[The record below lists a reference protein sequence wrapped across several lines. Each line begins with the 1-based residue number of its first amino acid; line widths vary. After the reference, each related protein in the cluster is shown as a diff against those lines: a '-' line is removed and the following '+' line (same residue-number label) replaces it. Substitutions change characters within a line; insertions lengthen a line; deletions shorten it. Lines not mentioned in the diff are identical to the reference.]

1 MNRHFFSLAVAAAAL
16 LLTSGTIPEHIA
28 DFTQNVKAESEKT
41 ATAVKNKSQ
50 KQRKSEGE
58 DTEGIT
64 VMSLNIRNSDAKDG
78 TNSWSYRY
86 PATFEMISKLK
97 PDVIGFQEVL
107 PLQKVMLN
115 EFAEGYKSVG
125 VGRDD
130 GKNKG
135 EQTCIFWNK
144 KSVKM
149 LKWGTFWLS
158 ETPDEPSG
166 SWDTA
171 CQRTATWALMKDRRS
186 GKKFYF
192 VNTHL
197 DHVSALARTEGLKL
211 IVSRIEEMNSDGL
224 PVVLTGDFN
233 VKPQD
238 PCLQVLDGKMRSARG
253 CAPEPH
259 DNGATWHNWG
269 RKQNGLIDYIYCS
282 GFSKCA
288 SFRRVTEKFAD
299 RPFVSDHY
307 PIVAELVF

>member
-1 MNRHFFSLAVAAAAL
+1 MNRHFLSLAVAAAAL
-16 LLTSGTIPEHIA
+16 LLTSATLPEHSDEYA
-28 DFTQNVKAESEKT
+28 QKVATESGKIR
-41 ATAVKNKSQ
+41 KN
-50 KQRKSEGE
+50 EGE
-58 DTEGIT
+58 KSGNGEKKVTDEIT

-144 KSVKM
+144 KTVKM

-166 SWDTA
+166 SWGTA
-171 CQRTATWALMKDRRS
+171 CWRTATWALMKDKRS

-197 DHVSALARTEGLKL
+197 DHVSAEARAKGLEL
-211 IVSRIEEMNSDGL
+211 IVSRIGEMNRGGL
-224 PVVLTGDFN
+224 PMVLSGDFN
-233 VKPQD
+233 VTPDDQ
-238 PCLQVLDGKMRSARG
+238 CLKVLDGKMISARNNS
-253 CAPEPH
+253 PEPH
-259 DNGATWHNWG
+259 DNGVTWHNWG
-269 RKQNGLIDYIYCS
+269 RKESALLDYIYCS
-282 GFSKCA
+282 GFSGCA